1 MEKTMTK
8 AERVREALNG
18 GATAKEAAA
27 LSGATLQYVY
37 DLKSDMNREKGIPK
51 RRGRP
56 PKVLVSP
63 NVPATLEIKSP
74 KSPKSSKEGKPMIDL
89 MVFENLVQEADK
101 LEEEVMALRGIVS
114 YLESKL
120 VKHGFAV

>member
-1 MEKTMTK
+1 MEQTMTK
-8 AERVREALNG
+8 AERVREALTA
-18 GATAKEAAA
+18 GATPKEAAA

-37 DLKSDMNREKGIPK
+37 DLKSGMNRAKGIPK

-56 PKVLVSP
+56 PKAEAAKPDLK
-63 NVPATLEIKSP
+63 LEIKSP
-74 KSPKSSKEGKPMIDL
+74 KSPKEGKPMIDL
-89 MVFENLVQEADK
+89 MVFENLVQETDK

-120 VKHGFAV
+120 AKHGFAV

>member
-8 AERVREALNG
+8 AQRVREALNG

-37 DLKSDMNREKGIPK
+37 DLKSDMNREKGVPK

-56 PKVLVSP
+56 PKVLAAP
-63 NVPATLEIKSP
+63 NVSAHLQINAP
-74 KSPKSSKEGKPMIDL
+74 KSPKPPKEGKPMIDL

-101 LEEEVMALRGIVS
+101 LEEEVVALRGIVS

>member
-1 MEKTMTK
+1 
-8 AERVREALNG
+8 
-18 GATAKEAAA
+18 
-27 LSGATLQYVY
+27 
-37 DLKSDMNREKGIPK
+37 MNREKGVPK

-56 PKVLVSP
+56 PKVSVSP
-63 NVPATLEIKSP
+63 NVPVTLEIKSP
-74 KSPKSSKEGKPMIDL
+74 KSPKPPKEGKPMIDL
-89 MVFENLVQEADK
+89 MIFEDVVQEADR

>member
-1 MEKTMTK
+1 MTK

-37 DLKSDMNREKGIPK
+37 DLKSDMNREKGVPK

-56 PKVLVSP
+56 PKAETAKPDLK
-63 NVPATLEIKSP
+63 LEIKSP
-74 KSPKSSKEGKPMIDL
+74 KSPKSPKDERPMIDL
-89 MVFENLVQEADK
+89 MVFEEMVQEADR
-101 LEEEVMALRGIVS
+101 LSEEVMALRGIVS

-120 VKHGFAV
+120 VKHGVAI

>member
-1 MEKTMTK
+1 MTK
-8 AERVREALNG
+8 AERVREALTG

-37 DLKSDMNREKGIPK
+37 DLKSDMNREKGLPK

-56 PKVLVSP
+56 PKAEVAKPDLK
-63 NVPATLEIKSP
+63 LEIKSP
-74 KSPKSSKEGKPMIDL
+74 KSPKSYKEGRPMIDL
-89 MVFENLVQEADK
+89 MIFENMVQEADK
-101 LEEEVMALRGIVS
+101 LSDEVKALRGIVS

>member
-1 MEKTMTK
+1 MTK
-8 AERVREALNG
+8 AERVREALTG

-37 DLKSDMNREKGIPK
+37 DLKSDMNREKGVPK

-56 PKVLVSP
+56 SKAEVAKPDLK
-63 NVPATLEIKSP
+63 LEIKSP
-74 KSPKSSKEGKPMIDL
+74 KSYKDGKPMIDL
-89 MVFENLVQEADK
+89 MVFEEVLQEADK
-101 LEEEVMALRGIVS
+101 LSDEVKALRGIVS